1 MDRYRHNVSGFFA
14 QRAPAEDTRSQLIQ
28 RGLQIDQL
36 RIFASDG
43 TPAAGSLPLLDNK
56 QALKNMLRD
65 AAIGAGIGIGIGIG
79 IGTLLQLAILASDME
94 FPLSPV
100 QAPFM
105 LIAWGALLGGFFG
118 TIAHASKDTQQR
130 TGRLSQQASAADS
143 QDDVVLVAETH
154 SEQET
159 AIAHEVMKASAD
171 LCKDL
176 DMVVTPRQGSLQ

>member
-36 RIFASDG
+36 RIFASNG
-43 TPAAGSLPLLDNK
+43 TPAAGSRPRWENR
-56 QALKNMLRD
+56 QELKDMLVD
-65 AAIGAGIGIGIGIG
+65 GAIGAGIGIG

-94 FPLSPV
+94 FPLSTV

-118 TIAHASKDTQQR
+118 TIAHASRDTHHR
-130 TGRLSQQASAADS
+130 TGRLSRQASAADS
-143 QDDVVLVAETH
+143 QADVVLVAETH
-154 SEQET
+154 SAQET
-159 AIAHEVMKASAD
+159 AIAHEVIKASAD

-176 DMVVTPRQGSLQ
+176 DMVVTPRQGAAR